1 MCTYNQTYERNNSMI
16 GQIKQL
22 VLHLSH
28 LEISCQNLT
37 QHFSGM
43 TAVNNSTS
51 QGEKFSFRNP
61 LW

>member
-1 MCTYNQTYERNNSMI
+1 MRNSSMI

-22 VLHLSH
+22 VLRLS
-28 LEISCQNLT
+28 LDISCRNLT
-37 QHFSGM
+37 RHLSGM

>member
-1 MCTYNQTYERNNSMI
+1 MI

-28 LEISCQNLT
+28 LEISCRNLT

-61 LW
+61 LWLTKELVK